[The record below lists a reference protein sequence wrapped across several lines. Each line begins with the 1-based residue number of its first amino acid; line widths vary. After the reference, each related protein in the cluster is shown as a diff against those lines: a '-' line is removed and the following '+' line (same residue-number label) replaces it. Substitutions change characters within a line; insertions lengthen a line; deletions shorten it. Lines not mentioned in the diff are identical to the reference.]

1 MPKITDE
8 SLEAIQ
14 AKLFKSDLDYLR
26 SLFKGRI
33 GVNKIIRTVVRT
45 YVNQVKA
52 QAAKEIDKAES
63 QKLGDEA
70 LL

>member
-26 SLFKGRI
+26 SLFKGHI

>member
-1 MPKITDE
+1 MPKISDE
-8 SLEAIQ
+8 PLEAIQ

-26 SLFKGRI
+26 SLFKGHV
-33 GVNKIIRTVVRT
+33 GVNKVIRTIVRT

-52 QAAKEIDKAES
+52 EAAKRIDKAES
-63 QKLGDEA
+63 QEA